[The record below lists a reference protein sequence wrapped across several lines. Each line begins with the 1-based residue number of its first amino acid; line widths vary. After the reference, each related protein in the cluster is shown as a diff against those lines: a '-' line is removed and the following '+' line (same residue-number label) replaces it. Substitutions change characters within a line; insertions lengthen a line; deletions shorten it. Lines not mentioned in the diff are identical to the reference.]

1 MHLHAV
7 FSETRFSTLSLIAA
21 IAVATPLYPV
31 DAQAEPIVLYDT
43 VGNGRFATHGFH
55 VFGADFF
62 EAYPFVPFTTTR
74 LSSVEIGISR
84 APGSQGSPTAFVTL
98 YADRGGLPGD
108 VLERMPV
115 SLTHN
120 WVAGNP
126 PPPVSVASGV
136 MPVLTTGRQYWLG
149 AAGGT
154 DTTVGAWAI
163 NGIEHTGPSALWSD
177 GSWHFRPELDG
188 IGGWTSAFRVTG
200 LADQSAV
207 PEPTSILLLSL
218 GVGGAVIRRLKLR
231 AQ

>member
-1 MHLHAV
+1 M
-7 FSETRFSTLSLIAA
+7 RISTLLLIAA
-21 IAVATPLYPV
+21 IAVASPLYPL

-43 VGNGRFATHGFH
+43 VGNGQFARHGFH
-55 VFGADFF
+55 VFAADFF

-74 LSSVEIGISR
+74 LSSVDIGISR
-84 APGSQGSPTAFVTL
+84 APGSQGSPTALVTV

-115 SLTHN
+115 SLTYH
-120 WVAGNP
+120 WVDFDP
-126 PPPVSVASGV
+126 PPPVTVASAV

-154 DTTVGAWAI
+154 DTIVGAWAI
-163 NGIEHTGPSALWSD
+163 NGMEHVGPSAVWSD
-177 GSWHFRPELDG
+177 GSWHFRPELNG

-218 GVGGAVIRRLKLR
+218 GVGGAVIRRLKFGRNDER
-231 AQ
+231 AERR